1 LQEGVFLK
9 KWEVEIKEENDKEG
23 FIVEMIDASET
34 FEEALL
40 ITDKF
45 LLYLTDNVK
54 ERDNYVA
61 HAVIEKITSPD
72 GEDVTAKMV
81 FFVYGEDIDGVK
93 VGLLLG
99 QLTDQRFVILA
110 LWPEAFIEACKKEK
124 KLLETVVESILF
136 APERWSSVDIIL
148 PRRSALDH
156 QESQEK

>member
-1 LQEGVFLK
+1 MK
-9 KWEVEIKEENDKEG
+9 KWEIEIKEESTKEG
-23 FIVEMIDASET
+23 FIVELIDATEA
-34 FEEALL
+34 FEESLL

-54 ERDNYVA
+54 EKDNYVA
-61 HAVIEKITSPD
+61 HAVIERITSPD

-99 QLTDQRFVILA
+99 QLTDKRFVILA
-110 LWPEAFIEACKKEK
+110 LWPDAFVEACKKEK
-124 KLLETVVESILF
+124 KLLEAIVESILF

-148 PRRSALDH
+148 PRREVLK
-156 QESQEK
+156 Q